1 MVKSI
6 FNYTL
11 YAKDVVDQRTVSVSK
26 KPHLGAELFPLYE
39 SRPDVFPDLENWSFE
54 RSIYNRLHGLQL
66 RDSDASASKLHV
78 LERHW
83 NLDSGREIALDLH
96 RELAKN
102 ALNPQRLLS
111 DLSAIVLPLS
121 RSCLLEK
128 LHKAMNQAKM
138 GRTSHNSNN
147 ANADNGHFVPS
158 SSDAAADF
166 TSYGFHDLRNP
177 AKLYGDLSV
186 EALILIQHPNG
197 NQVKGEAKPWSLSD
211 RDSLPCAT
219 AKWANS
225 LAQRKHAL
233 CPSSAPLWFLQSMA
247 TGPPAMYSS
256 R

>member
-11 YAKDVVDQRTVSVSK
+11 YAKDVVDQRTVSVSR
-26 KPHLGAELFPLYE
+26 KPHLGAELFTLYE

-54 RSIYNRLHGLQL
+54 RSIYNRLQGLQL
-66 RDSDASASKLHV
+66 RDSDASASNLHV

-83 NLDSGREIALDLH
+83 NQDSGREIALDLH

-102 ALNPQRLLS
+102 VLNPQCSLT

-128 LHKAMNQAKM
+128 LHQAMNQAKS
-138 GRTSHNSNN
+138 GRTSCNSDN
-147 ANADNGHFVPS
+147 AKTDSGHFVPS
-158 SSDAAADF
+158 SSDAAADL

-177 AKLYGDLSV
+177 AKLHGDLTV
-186 EALILIQHPNG
+186 EALIPIQHPNG
-197 NQVKGEAKPWSLSD
+197 KQVKGEAQLWSVSD
-211 RDSLPCAT
+211 GNSLPCAT
-219 AKWANS
+219 AKWVYT
-225 LAQRKHAL
+225 LVQRIHAL
-233 CPSSAPLWFLQSMA
+233 CPSTAPLWFLQSMA
-247 TGPPAMYSS
+247 TGPPGTYSS

>member
-39 SRPDVFPDLENWSFE
+39 SRPDVFPDLESLSFE
-54 RSIYNRLHGLQL
+54 RSIYSRLNGLQL
-66 RDSDASASKLHV
+66 RDSDASASNLHV

-83 NLDSGREIALDLH
+83 NQDSGREIALDLH
-96 RELAKN
+96 RALAKN
-102 ALNPQRLLS
+102 VLNPQCFLT

-128 LHKAMNQAKM
+128 LHLAMNQAKL
-138 GRTSHNSNN
+138 GRTSHNSDN
-147 ANADNGHFVPS
+147 ANTVTGHFAPS
-158 SSDAAADF
+158 SSDAAADL

-177 AKLYGDLSV
+177 SKLQGDLTV
-186 EALILIQHPNG
+186 EALILNQHNG
-197 NQVKGEAKPWSLSD
+197 NQVKAEAKLQSLSD
-211 RDSLPCAT
+211 RDSAPCAT
-219 AKWANS
+219 TKWANS

-247 TGPPAMYSS
+247 TGPPGTYSS